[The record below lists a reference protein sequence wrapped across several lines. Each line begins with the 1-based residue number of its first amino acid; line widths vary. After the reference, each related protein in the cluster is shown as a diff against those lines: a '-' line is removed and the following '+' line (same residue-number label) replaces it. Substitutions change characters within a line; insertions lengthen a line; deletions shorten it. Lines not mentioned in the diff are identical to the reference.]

1 MTEYMAVTS
10 GGRHFKTLFE
20 KPRARQHRIVIQR
33 LAANDAIPQAVL
45 YVGEFFNEYF
55 ILFIV

>member
-1 MTEYMAVTS
+1 MLLRQAI
-10 GGRHFKTLFE
+10 GGRHLKTLFE
-20 KPRARQHRIVIQR
+20 TPRARQHRIVIQR